1 MTNQKGEYTMERK
14 KELKQL
20 YKETKIEAGVY
31 QIKNTKNGKIFI
43 SATRNFKTL
52 NGKKFMLDNGSDN
65 NNPLLQKEW
74 TEYGSD
80 AFEIEILEVL
90 KPKETGYFDE
100 KRELAKLEEKWL
112 QQLMPYGDRGYNR
125 QKS

>member
-1 MTNQKGEYTMERK
+1 MERK